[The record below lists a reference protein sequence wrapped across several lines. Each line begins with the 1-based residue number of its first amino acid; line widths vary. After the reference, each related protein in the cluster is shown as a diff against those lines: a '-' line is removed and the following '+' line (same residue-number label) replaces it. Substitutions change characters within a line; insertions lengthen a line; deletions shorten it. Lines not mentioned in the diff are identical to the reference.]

1 MNDNMEKEIYEIS
14 LDDIIPNRFQPRLT
28 FDEEAMKELTASIK
42 EHGVI
47 QPLVLRRLGDKYE
60 IIAGER
66 RYKASTLAGLEKV
79 PAIVM
84 NLDDDKSAEVAL
96 VENIQRKQLSAI
108 EEAKSYQQLLDRGY
122 STQEELAEK
131 LGKSQS
137 GISNKMRLLNLS
149 EDAQEALLANKIS
162 ERHARSLLSIK
173 NEDLQIK
180 MLNRIINERLT
191 VRQADQAIKE
201 LIENDPNASEE
212 GESKMNDNNNQ
223 NNNFFRE
230 PQIEPITPINVEP
243 VITESTSMAM
253 DNNNFINLNNP
264 QANMMKP
271 QQEELNMDVDFQD
284 IDEPTTT
291 KMNNI
296 DNLLKNQSEMPEF
309 SPIQNSPFSSDF
321 TPTNNSINNFNEPLM
336 PQFNPNLN
344 QALGTQKRDIRPIIS
359 DIRQTVNNIQ
369 REGFIVD
376 LEEFDDEHTYRVEI
390 KIQKD

>member
-96 VENIQRKQLSAI
+96 VENIQRKQLTAI

-122 STQEELAEK
+122 STQE
-131 LGKSQS
+131 GKSQS

-173 NEDLQIK
+173 NEGLQIK

-212 GESKMNDNNNQ
+212 GESKMNNNENDNL
-223 NNNFFRE
+223 FRE
-230 PQIEPITPINVEP
+230 PQIEPITPINIEP
-243 VITESTSMAM
+243 VTTENTSMAM

-264 QANMMKP
+264 QANMMRP
-271 QQEELNMDVDFQD
+271 QQEELNMDIDFQD
-284 IDEPTTT
+284 IDEPTMA

-296 DNLLKNQSEMPEF
+296 DNLLKSQSEMPEF
-309 SPIQNSPFSSDF
+309 SPIQNTPISTDF
-321 TPTNNSINNFNEPLM
+321 TIDNNINQFNEPQM

>member
-212 GESKMNDNNNQ
+212 GESKMNNNSQ
-223 NNNFFRE
+223 NNNFFTE
-230 PQIEPITPINVEP
+230 PQIEPITTINVDP
-243 VITESTSMAM
+243 VTTESTSMAM

-296 DNLLKNQSEMPEF
+296 DNLLKNQSEC
-309 SPIQNSPFSSDF
+309 QNLVQYKIHHFLL
-321 TPTNNSINNFNEPLM
+321 ILH
-336 PQFNPNLN
+336 QL
-344 QALGTQKRDIRPIIS
+344 I
-359 DIRQTVNNIQ
+359 TV
-369 REGFIVD
+369 
-376 LEEFDDEHTYRVEI
+376 
-390 KIQKD
+390 

>member
-212 GESKMNDNNNQ
+212 GEIKMNNNDNNN
-223 NNNFFRE
+223 FFKE
-230 PQIEPITPINVEP
+230 PQIEPITPINIEP
-243 VITESTSMAM
+243 NPTESTSIAM

-284 IDEPTTT
+284 IDEPTIA

-296 DNLLKNQSEMPEF
+296 DNLLKSQSEMPEF
-309 SPIQNSPFSSDF
+309 STIQSTPISNDF
-321 TPTNNSINNFNEPLM
+321 KPIDSSINQFNEPQM

-359 DIRQTVNNIQ
+359 DIRQIVNNIQ

>member
-212 GESKMNDNNNQ
+212 GESKMNNNSQ
-223 NNNFFRE
+223 NNNFFTE
-230 PQIEPITPINVEP
+230 PQIEPITTINVDP
-243 VITESTSMAM
+243 VTTESTSMAM

-359 DIRQTVNNIQ
+359 DIRQIVNNIQ

>member
-212 GESKMNDNNNQ
+212 GESKMNNNSQ
-223 NNNFFRE
+223 NNNFFTE
-230 PQIEPITPINVEP
+230 PQIEPITTINVDP
-243 VITESTSMAM
+243 VTTESSSMAM

-321 TPTNNSINNFNEPLM
+321 TSTNNSINNFNEPLM